1 MSETTGTPG
10 NPADTGAVSPP
21 ANDAPA
27 ITISDAAR
35 LLSRQRRSAP
45 AQGGDGASGVEA
57 AGGAVVD
64 PAGRKPS
71 PNEAAAAKA
80 APAAPPAP
88 VATPPADTGLSAMEK
103 ALGVPAETSATP
115 AAPAF
120 DNATPLPAPIVI
132 EGRQLRTIGDIQKFA
147 QDKSA
152 DYTTKSQELAEGRKH
167 LEGQMAAFAQVL
179 PLIQP
184 ELARLAQI
192 VQEAPPRPDPALLEA
207 DPNRYHR
214 ERAAWE
220 AHQEEAQRLGSL
232 TQVQQQAQARAM
244 EQAVASANEILAK
257 ELPFWSDPAQRLEA
271 QQQIVSWALD
281 KGGFSR
287 DELRGLTSAH
297 HLKTMMK
304 AAMWDK
310 FAAGAKT
317 TAPQQQAAP
326 VRGTPPPPALS
337 ERITQA
343 TESFQAKAD
352 VRSATAL
359 LAARRAAASG

>member
-147 QDKSA
+147 QDK
-152 DYTTKSQELAEGRKH
+152 
-167 LEGQMAAFAQVL
+167 
-179 PLIQP
+179 
-184 ELARLAQI
+184 
-192 VQEAPPRPDPALLEA
+192 
-207 DPNRYHR
+207 
-214 ERAAWE
+214 
-220 AHQEEAQRLGSL
+220 
-232 TQVQQQAQARAM
+232 
-244 EQAVASANEILAK
+244 
-257 ELPFWSDPAQRLEA
+257 
-271 QQQIVSWALD
+271 
-281 KGGFSR
+281 
-287 DELRGLTSAH
+287 
-297 HLKTMMK
+297 
-304 AAMWDK
+304 
-310 FAAGAKT
+310 
-317 TAPQQQAAP
+317 
-326 VRGTPPPPALS
+326 
-337 ERITQA
+337 
-343 TESFQAKAD
+343 
-352 VRSATAL
+352 
-359 LAARRAAASG
+359 